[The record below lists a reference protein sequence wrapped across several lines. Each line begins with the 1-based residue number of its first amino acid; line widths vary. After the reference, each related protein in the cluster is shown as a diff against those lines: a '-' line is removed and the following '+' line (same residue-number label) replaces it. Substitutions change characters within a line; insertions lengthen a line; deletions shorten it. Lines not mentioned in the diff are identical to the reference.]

1 MTSIVG
7 LMTLIFPKE
16 GQTVLAKPTDMNSL
30 QDWFTKITVLFTSP
44 ATSQFVHLI
53 AMVLIHPLRV
63 GGLLLLSKKA
73 TLKNF
78 SRTINICELDNKKF
92 Q

>member
-30 QDWFTKITVLFTSP
+30 QDWFTKITALSTSNTTP
-44 ATSQFVHLI
+44 YDSLQFSSFSWI
-53 AMVLIHPLRV
+53 SSHPVPYLQRW
-63 GGLLLLSKKA
+63 
-73 TLKNF
+73 
-78 SRTINICELDNKKF
+78 
-92 Q
+92 

>member
-30 QDWFTKITVLFTSP
+30 QDWFTKITALSTSHTTP
-44 ATSQFVHLI
+44 YDSLQFLHLVGT
-53 AMVLIHPLRV
+53 VLILY
-63 GGLLLLSKKA
+63 LISKDGNA
-73 TLKNF
+73 
-78 SRTINICELDNKKF
+78 
-92 Q
+92 

>member
-30 QDWFTKITVLFTSP
+30 QDRFSKITVLFVASTTEP
-44 ATSQFVHLI
+44 ILHILFRPHML
-53 AMVLIHPLRV
+53 
-63 GGLLLLSKKA
+63 KKVVSDA
-73 TLKNF
+73 
-78 SRTINICELDNKKF
+78 NKTVFYEIFKKY
-92 Q
+92 QRIDRSSCRIRK